1 MSAVEDEQH
10 RLRAAVHL
18 VWFSVV
24 ELHWQTPHEV
34 EGQRL
39 ELYEAWLQEWGPVS
53 AADDVVV
60 EQNSEETDVM
70 HVVAEQKSEE
80 DDAMQGKG
88 KAWE

>member
-1 MSAVEDEQH
+1 MKMSAVEDEKL

-39 ELYEAWLQEWGPVS
+39 ELYEAWLQG
-53 AADDVVV
+53 
-60 EQNSEETDVM
+60 
-70 HVVAEQKSEE
+70 
-80 DDAMQGKG
+80 
-88 KAWE
+88 